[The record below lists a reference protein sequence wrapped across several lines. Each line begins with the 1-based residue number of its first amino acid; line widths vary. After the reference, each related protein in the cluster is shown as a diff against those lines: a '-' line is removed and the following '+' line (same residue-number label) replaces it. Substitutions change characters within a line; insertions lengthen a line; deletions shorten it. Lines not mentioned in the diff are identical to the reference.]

1 MAVEVLV
8 RTYAGQNQAE
18 AAALYGSDALVLAA
32 EGWAPVTQVWVADDW
47 PQNAYVAAT
56 IAVIFVIGIVV
67 LLVMALYKP
76 VRTLMVTY
84 QRPVGRPSADR

>member
-8 RTYAGQNQAE
+8 RTYAGQNQPE
-18 AAALYGSDALVLAA
+18 AAELYANDAPVLAA
-32 EGWAPVTQVWVADDW
+32 KGWTPVTQVWVADDW
-47 PQNAYVAAT
+47 PQNAYLAAT

-84 QRPVGRPSADR
+84 RRSTGLT